1 MWLEDFK
8 EDLVMEQKTIRPAR
22 FLEGKRL
29 YLKPISLEDSR
40 DYYEKLFNLESRRL
54 TGLQRSYTKE
64 QIDKYLEGKVHET
77 SSLLYLIALKES
89 DEVVGD
95 IALQDID
102 SFNRS
107 ANIRIAID
115 NSSHQGKGY
124 GSEAMLLLLDY
135 GFGIVNLHRIELN
148 VFSYNERAKHV
159 YEKLGFKVEGVQR
172 DALYYNHSYH
182 DSILMSLL
190 EHEYREKY
198 VK

>member
-1 MWLEDFK
+1 
-8 EDLVMEQKTIRPAR
+8 MEQKTIRPAR